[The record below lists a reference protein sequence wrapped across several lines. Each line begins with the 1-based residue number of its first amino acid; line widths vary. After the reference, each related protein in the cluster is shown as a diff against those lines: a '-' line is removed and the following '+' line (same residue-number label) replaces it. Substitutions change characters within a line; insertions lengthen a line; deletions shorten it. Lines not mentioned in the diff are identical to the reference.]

1 MNDLFSF
8 IALVSFHGIFGT
20 PLVPILPGSLTYVL
34 TQTLTYV
41 LKLSITDVLKLDRTG
56 NREQGT
62 GIVVTVRSDEFIGEE
77 STATALPVFPAAVLR
92 IPFYQRTLRSNR

>member
-41 LKLSITDVLKLDRTG
+41 LKLSITDVLKLDKWLFATPVPLSSF
-56 NREQGT
+56 NAS
-62 GIVVTVRSDEFIGEE
+62 VRDYPLTTMWMDAIIISMLMINMLTF
-77 STATALPVFPAAVLR
+77 
-92 IPFYQRTLRSNR
+92 

>member
-20 PLVPILPGSLTYVL
+20 SLVPILPGSLTYVLTQTLTYALVPILPGSLTYVL

-41 LKLSITDVLKLDRTG
+41 LKLSITDVLKLD
-56 NREQGT
+56 
-62 GIVVTVRSDEFIGEE
+62 SP
-77 STATALPVFPAAVLR
+77 LPINNISHNL
-92 IPFYQRTLRSNR
+92 S

>member
-1 MNDLFSF
+1 MASMNDLFSF

-41 LKLSITDVLKLDRTG
+41 LKLSITDVLKLDR
-56 NREQGT
+56 E
-62 GIVVTVRSDEFIGEE
+62 
-77 STATALPVFPAAVLR
+77 
-92 IPFYQRTLRSNR
+92 

>member
-41 LKLSITDVLKLDRTG
+41 LKLSITDVLKLDRLVVVQI
-56 NREQGT
+56 REHGT
-62 GIVVTVRSDEFIGEE
+62 GI
-77 STATALPVFPAAVLR
+77 AAAAV
-92 IPFYQRTLRSNR
+92 PPKT